1 MDFELTPEQKEI
13 RAQARALAARF
24 DDEYWRHCDE
34 GHVFP
39 WEFYRAFA
47 EGGWLGIA
55 MPEEYGGAGLGITE
69 AALVLQEIAASGACM
84 SGASAVHL
92 TIFGLN
98 PVVKHG
104 SAELKQRYLP
114 AAVQGELHVA
124 FGVTEPNAGTDTPR
138 ITTRA
143 VRDGDTYRISGHK
156 VWMTKAQE
164 AQKVLLLAR
173 TTPYGEVKRRTDGM
187 TLFLADLDPK
197 YVTIR
202 EIPKLGRHAV
212 DSNEVFIDDL
222 PVPAGDVVGE
232 VGKGFY
238 HLLDGLNP
246 ERILVAA
253 EGVGI
258 GRAALRRAV
267 KYANERVVFERPIGA
282 NQGIQFPLADAFA
295 HLEAADMMARKAAWL
310 YDLGR
315 PCGAEA
321 NVAKYLAAEAG
332 FLAADRAVQTLGG
345 FGYAKEYYVERYW
358 REVRLLRIAPIS
370 QEMVLSFISQHT
382 LGLPKSF

>member
-1 MDFELTPEQKEI
+1 MDFELTPDQREI

-24 DDEYWRHCDE
+24 DDEYWRRCDE
-34 GHVFP
+34 EHVFP

-55 MPEEYGGAGLGITE
+55 IPEEYGGAGLGITE
-69 AALVLQEIAASGACM
+69 ASLVLEEIAGSGACM

-104 SAELKQRYLP
+104 SPEIKGRYLP
-114 AAVQGELHVA
+114 AAVRGELHVS

-143 VRDGDTYRISGHK
+143 VRDGDNYRISGHK
-156 VWMTKAQE
+156 VWMTKAKE
-164 AQKVLLLAR
+164 SQKVLLLAR
-173 TTPYGEVKRRTDGM
+173 TTPYDEVKRRTDGM

-222 PVPAGDVVGE
+222 PVPASDVVGE

-267 KYANERVVFERPIGA
+267 KYANERVVFERQIGS

-295 HLEAADMMARKAAWL
+295 HLEAAEMMARKAAWL

-332 FLAADRAVQTLGG
+332 FIAADRAVQTLGG
-345 FGYAKEYYVERYW
+345 FGYAKEYYLERYW
-358 REVRLLRIAPIS
+358 REVRLLRIAPVS
-370 QEMVLSFISQHT
+370 QEMVLSFIGQHAM
-382 LGLPKSF
+382 GLPKSF